1 MRVLITGGAGFIG
14 SHTADAL
21 LAAGHSV
28 RALDILDPQI
38 HGESRQRPAYLA
50 PEVELQIGDVC
61 NADDVAR
68 ALDGIDGQVA
78 RMVRAESRFG
88 AELDSL
94 SDATAT
100 KLAMDNIL
108 DTAAARATP
117 VVGSSPSKIGGE
129 SPQ

>member
-68 ALDGIDGQVA
+68 ALDGIDAVYHFAALTGVGQS
-78 RMVRAESRFG
+78 M
-88 AELDSL
+88 
-94 SDATAT
+94 
-100 KLAMDNIL
+100 
-108 DTAAARATP
+108 
-117 VVGSSPSKIGGE
+117 
-129 SPQ
+129 